1 MNKNAKKLRT
11 IAYFALTVALA
22 WELAFGGYCDLARLE
37 YVRAIVS
44 RLGYPLYLLTI
55 IGVWKVLAAVVLL
68 APRLPLPK
76 EWAYAGS
83 FFVFTGAAASHVAVH
98 GRFLDWFGP
107 IIGAAVT
114 LASSALRPA
123 SRR

>member
-1 MNKNAKKLRT
+1 MDEKAKKAGT
-11 IAYFALTVALA
+11 IAYWFFTVALA
-22 WELAFGGYCDLARLE
+22 WELAFGGYSDLARLD
-37 YVRAIVS
+37 YVRVIVS
-44 RLGYPLYLLTI
+44 RLGYPLYVLTI
-55 IGVWKVLAAVVLL
+55 LGTWKVLAAVVLL
-68 APRLPLPK
+68 LPRLPLPK

-83 FFVFTGAAASHVAVH
+83 FFVFTGAAASHVAAH

-107 IIGAAVT
+107 ILGAAVT